1 MKVTKEFIRPD
12 SGKPASVALGLFD
25 GIHIGHTKVLQ
36 QALKNRELAPTS
48 LPIPS
53 PPWFPKLKRI
63 ILP

>member
-36 QALKNRELAPTS
+36 RALKNYLLEGKCVGMGKGIRRTAVSALDS
-48 LPIPS
+48 Q
-53 PPWFPKLKRI
+53 
-63 ILP
+63 

>member
-36 QALKNRELAPTS
+36 RALKNRELAPCVFT
-48 LPIPS
+48 LPS
-53 PPWFPKLKRI
+53 PPSFPKSKRI